1 MGSKSNSLENKLLLH
16 LLQNAAIAGIGDTN
30 GVLGSATAGNVYV
43 RLCTSATTCDDATV
57 GTEADYTGYV
67 QYGVAVPRSSAGWT
81 VSGNGASNTAAITF
95 GACTAGTNTIRYVEL
110 WMDNTNTTEPYRLWW
125 GQLTADLAVSAGIT
139 PQFAIGELDVTED

>member
-1 MGSKSNSLENKLLLH
+1 LLH
-16 LLQNAAIAGIGDTN
+16 LLNNEAIAGIGDAS
-30 GVLGSATAGNVYV
+30 GVLGSASAGNVYV

-67 QYGVAVPRSSAGWT
+67 AKGVAVPRSSAGWT
-81 VSGNGASNTAAITF
+81 VSGNNASNTAAITF

-125 GQLTADLAVSAGIT
+125 GQLTSDLAVSAGIT
-139 PQFAIGELDVTED
+139 PQFAIGELDITED